1 MKKPTDLVS
10 KYQEAENK
18 KDEKTMELVKWFMI
32 DWYGK
37 FLM

>member
-18 KDEKTMELVKWFMI
+18 KDEKNNGIGEVVY
-32 DWYGK
+32 D
-37 FLM
+37 